1 MNTAARHLQLQQ
13 RKSKCLPFTPAD
25 PEIIDLETFQPDPRP
40 TKKDKWIQTSH
51 YTLSGEDRALLL
63 SPMGWLNDN
72 LIVAAQNLLKN
83 QSSIPGFQDTCRGMT
98 MAFDIQC
105 GEFIQI
111 LHDGHGHWL
120 TISSIGASKEVK
132 EIFVYD
138 SMYHSI
144 GTYTKK
150 QIAALVSSQEKEIV
164 IKMMNVQLQAGGCDC
179 GLFAIAFA
187 TALANGIQP
196 GECSFKQDAMRRH
209 LYQCLNNGKMTISS
223 RC

>member
-1 MNTAARHLQLQQ
+1 MRY
-13 RKSKCLPFTPAD
+13 R
-25 PEIIDLETFQPDPRP
+25 
-40 TKKDKWIQTSH
+40 
-51 YTLSGEDRALLL
+51 
-63 SPMGWLNDN
+63 
-72 LIVAAQNLLKN
+72 
-83 QSSIPGFQDTCRGMT
+83 GFQDTCLGLT

-120 TISSIGASKEVK
+120 TISSIGASKEVT

-138 SMYHSI
+138 STYPSI

-150 QIAALVSSQEKEIV
+150 LIAALVSSQEKKIV

-187 TALANGIQP
+187 TGLANGIQP
-196 GECSFKQDAMRRH
+196 GECSFKLDAMRRH
-209 LYQCLNNGKMTISS
+209 KSVIVLALDSFVEDRTAGHPPANYGSTIHACTSWY
-223 RC
+223 